1 MIPIDYVILV
11 RVSSEK
17 QEKSGAGIAA
27 QLDSCR
33 DFVRKN
39 GGRIVAEIIE
49 EAVSGG
55 TPLDQRPKLMEALAT
70 LKKGGVLLVWKR
82 ERLFRGDPVSNY
94 LIEQEIRR
102 RGATLRSVA
111 GEGTE
116 GDDENSLFMR
126 DIHDVLA
133 RHELR
138 IIRLRTRMALRAKRS
153 RGERTGDIPYGWNLI
168 PGTNRLE
175 ENQDE
180 QAIIQQIMYLHSNGN
195 SLRAIVRRLEAI
207 KAPAKKGGKWSAQTV
222 SRVIKR
228 QKDPELIPGNADAS
242 FSPAK

>member
-1 MIPIDYVILV
+1 MTPIDYVILV

-27 QLDSCR
+27 QLDACR
-33 DFVRKN
+33 DFVKRN
-39 GGRIVAEIIE
+39 GGRTVAEITE

-55 TPLDQRPKLMEALAT
+55 TPLDQRPKLLEALSL
-70 LKKGGVLLVWKR
+70 LKRGGVLLVWKR

-116 GDDENSLFMR
+116 SDDENSLFMR

-138 IIRLRTRMALRAKRS
+138 IIRQAQVRHIVFDAHREMIFGLGGGEIVFLR
-153 RGERTGDIPYGWNLI
+153 GI
-168 PGTNRLE
+168 
-175 ENQDE
+175 
-180 QAIIQQIMYLHSNGN
+180 
-195 SLRAIVRRLEAI
+195 
-207 KAPAKKGGKWSAQTV
+207 GG
-222 SRVIKR
+222 
-228 QKDPELIPGNADAS
+228 
-242 FSPAK
+242 